1 MRTIIALT
9 TFGRQ
14 PVKRIAAIFG
24 VVLGLMTGAAQAVP
38 SNMFVFGD
46 SLMDTGNLY
55 TATTGGVPV
64 SPPYFNGRYSN
75 GPLFAELIA
84 GTYGITLTP
93 SLLGGNNFSW
103 AGAQT
108 GTGVS
113 SGFIPNV
120 QTQINSYLSSVGGI
134 ADPNAVYWIEGGG
147 NDVLQAAQSGNV
159 AAAIAGIVNNIS
171 NEILTLYGSGADNFV
186 IVNVPNVGA
195 TPLVQS
201 LGSAAAADATAIAMG
216 INQGLLQDLTII
228 RGALPFLNLEVL
240 DLFSLG
246 DMVAA
251 NPLAYGFTNTT
262 DACLTGTSLCANP
275 DQYLYWDSFHP
286 TAAVG
291 RLVAS
296 FYIPEP
302 STLLL
307 LLLPIAAIGFS
318 KRKST

>member
-1 MRTIIALT
+1 M
-9 TFGRQ
+9 
-14 PVKRIAAIFG
+14 KRIAAILG

-55 TATTGGVPV
+55 IATTAAGSPTPP
-64 SPPYFNGRYSN
+64 SPPYFNGRFSN
-75 GPLFAELIA
+75 GPLFDELIA

-120 QTQINSYLSSVGGI
+120 QTQINSYLTSRSGI

-147 NDVLQAAQSGNV
+147 NDVLPASQSANV
-159 AAAIAGIVNNIS
+159 PAAIAGIVNNIVT
-171 NEILTLYGSGADNFV
+171 EILTLYGSGADNFV

-195 TPLVQS
+195 TPRVQA
-201 LGSAAAADATAIAMG
+201 LGPDAAAGATAIAMG
-216 INQGLLQDLTII
+216 INQGLLQALTIF
-228 RGALPFLNLEVL
+228 RGADPTLNLQLL
-240 DLFSLG
+240 DFFALG
-246 DMVAA
+246 NTVAA

-262 DACLTGTSLCANP
+262 APCLTETTLCPNP

>member
-1 MRTIIALT
+1 M
-9 TFGRQ
+9 
-14 PVKRIAAIFG
+14 KRIAAILG

-55 TATTGGVPV
+55 IATTGAGSPTPI
-64 SPPYFNGRYSN
+64 SPPYFNGRFSN
-75 GPLFAELIA
+75 GPLFDELIA

-108 GTGVS
+108 GTGFTN
-113 SGFIPNV
+113 GFIPNV
-120 QTQINSYLSSVGGI
+120 QNQIGSFLSSRPGGI

-147 NDVLQAAQSGNV
+147 NDVLPASQSANV
-159 AAAIAGIVNNIS
+159 PGAIGVIVNNIAT
-171 NEILTLYGSGADNFV
+171 EILTLAGSGAKNFV

-195 TPLVQS
+195 TPRVQDM
-201 LGSAAAADATAIAMG
+201 GPAAAAGATAITMG
-216 INQGLLQDLTII
+216 INQGLLQALSSI
-228 RGALPFLNLEVL
+228 RASDPSLNLQLL
-240 DLFSLG
+240 DFFALG
-246 DMVAA
+246 NMVAA

-262 DACLTGTSLCANP
+262 APCLTETTLCGNP

>member
-1 MRTIIALT
+1 M
-9 TFGRQ
+9 
-14 PVKRIAAIFG
+14 KRIAAIFG

-46 SLMDTGNLY
+46 SLMDTGNLFL
-55 TATTGGVPV
+55 ATSGTPP
-64 SPPYFNGRYSN
+64 PPYFNGRFSN
-75 GPLFAELIA
+75 GLLFDELIA
-84 GTYGITLTP
+84 GKYGITLTP

-120 QTQINSYLSSVGGI
+120 QTQIGAFLTSRPGGI
-134 ADPNAVYWIEGGG
+134 ADPSAVYWVEGGG
-147 NDVLQAAQSGNV
+147 NDVLPASQSANV
-159 AAAIAGIVNNIS
+159 PAAIAGIVNNIAT
-171 NEILTLYGSGADNFV
+171 EIVTLANSGAKNFV

-195 TPLVQS
+195 TPRVQA
-201 LGSAAAADATAIAMG
+201 LGAAAAAGATAITIG
-216 INQGLLQDLTII
+216 INQGLLQALTSIS
-228 RGALPFLNLEVL
+228 GSYPTLNLQLL
-240 DLFSLG
+240 DLYG
-246 DMVAA
+246 IGNTVAA
-251 NPLAYGFTNTT
+251 NPLAFGFTNTT
-262 DACLTGTSLCANP
+262 DACLTETTLCSNP
-275 DQYLYWDSFHP
+275 NQYLYWDSFHP

-307 LLLPIAAIGFS
+307 LLLPIAALGLS
-318 KRKST
+318 KRKSS

>member
-1 MRTIIALT
+1 M
-9 TFGRQ
+9 
-14 PVKRIAAIFG
+14 KRIAAILG

-55 TATTGGVPV
+55 IATTGAGSPTPI
-64 SPPYFNGRYSN
+64 SPPYFNGRFSN
-75 GPLFAELIA
+75 GPLFDELIA

-108 GTGVS
+108 GTGVTN
-113 SGFIPNV
+113 GFIPNV
-120 QTQINSYLSSVGGI
+120 QNQISSFLSSRPGGI
-134 ADPNAVYWIEGGG
+134 TDPNAVYWIEGGG
-147 NDVLQAAQSGNV
+147 NDVLPASQSADV
-159 AAAIAGIVNNIS
+159 PAAIGVIVNNIAT
-171 NEILTLYGSGADNFV
+171 EILTLAGSGAKNFV

-195 TPLVQS
+195 TPRVQAM
-201 LGSAAAADATAIAMG
+201 GAAAAAGATAITMG
-216 INQGLLQDLTII
+216 INQGLLQALTSI
-228 RGALPFLNLEVL
+228 GGSNPSLNLQLL
-240 DLFSLG
+240 DFFSLG
-246 DMVAA
+246 NMVAA

-262 DACLTGTSLCANP
+262 APCLTETTLCSNP

>member
-1 MRTIIALT
+1 M
-9 TFGRQ
+9 
-14 PVKRIAAIFG
+14 KRIAAIFG
-24 VVLGLMTGAAQAVP
+24 VMLGLMTGPAQAVP

-55 TATTGGVPV
+55 IATTGAGSPTPI
-64 SPPYFNGRYSN
+64 SPPYFNGRFSN
-75 GPLFAELIA
+75 GPLFDELIA

-120 QTQINSYLSSVGGI
+120 QTQIGSFLTSRSGV

-147 NDVLQAAQSGNV
+147 NDVLPASQAVNV
-159 AAAIAGIVNNIS
+159 PAAIGVIVNNIAT
-171 NEILTLYGSGADNFV
+171 EILTLASSGAKNFV

-195 TPLVQS
+195 SPRVQA
-201 LGSAAAADATAIAMG
+201 LGSAAAAGATAITMG
-216 INQGLLQDLTII
+216 INQGLLQALTSI
-228 RGALPFLNLEVL
+228 GSSNPSLNLQLL
-240 DLFSLG
+240 DLFG
-246 DMVAA
+246 IGNRVAA
-251 NPLAYGFTNTT
+251 NPLAFGFTNTS
-262 DACLTGTSLCANP
+262 DACLTETTLCSKP

>member
-1 MRTIIALT
+1 M
-9 TFGRQ
+9 
-14 PVKRIAAIFG
+14 KRIATILG

-46 SLMDTGNLY
+46 SLMDTGNLFL
-55 TATTGGVPV
+55 ATSGSPP
-64 SPPYFNGRYSN
+64 PPYFNGRFSN
-75 GPLFAELIA
+75 GPLFDELIA
-84 GTYGITLTP
+84 GSYGITLTP

-120 QTQINSYLSSVGGI
+120 QTQIGSFLTSRSGI

-147 NDVLQAAQSGNV
+147 NDVLPASQSANV
-159 AAAIAGIVNNIS
+159 PVAIAGIVNNIAT
-171 NEILTLYGSGADNFV
+171 EIVTLANSGAKNFV
-186 IVNVPNVGA
+186 IVNVPNVGV
-195 TPLVQS
+195 TPRVQE
-201 LGSAAAADATAIAMG
+201 LGPAAAAGATAITMA
-216 INQGLLQDLTII
+216 INQGLLQAISTIS
-228 RGALPFLNLEVL
+228 GSYPSLNLQLL
-240 DLFSLG
+240 DLYG
-246 DMVAA
+246 IGNMVAA

-262 DACLTGTSLCANP
+262 DACLTEKSLCANP

-291 RLVAS
+291 RLVAAI
-296 FYIPEP
+296 YIPEP
-302 STLLL
+302 STLFL
-307 LLLPIAAIGFS
+307 LLLPIAALGFS

>member
-1 MRTIIALT
+1 MR
-9 TFGRQ
+9 
-14 PVKRIAAIFG
+14 RIATIFG
-24 VVLGLMTGAAQAVP
+24 VVLGLITGAAQAVP

-46 SLMDTGNLY
+46 SLMDTGNLFI
-55 TATTGGVPV
+55 ATSGTP
-64 SPPYFNGRYSN
+64 PAPYFNGRFSN
-75 GPLFAELIA
+75 GPLFDELIA

-120 QTQINSYLSSVGGI
+120 QTQIGSFLTSRSGI

-147 NDVLQAAQSGNV
+147 NDVLPAATSGNIP
-159 AAAIAGIVNNIS
+159 AAIAGIVNNIAT
-171 NEILTLYGSGADNFV
+171 EILTLAGSGAKNFV

-195 TPLVQS
+195 TPRVQAI
-201 LGSAAAADATAIAMG
+201 GPAEAAGATAITMA
-216 INQGLLQDLTII
+216 INQGLLQALTSIS
-228 RGALPFLNLEVL
+228 GSYPSLNLQLL
-240 DLFSLG
+240 DLYG
-246 DMVAA
+246 IGNTVAA
-251 NPLAYGFTNTT
+251 NPLAYGFTNTSQP
-262 DACLTGTSLCANP
+262 CLTETTLCATP

-291 RLVAS
+291 RLVAK
-296 FYIPEP
+296 FYVPEP

-307 LLLPIAAIGFS
+307 LLLPIAALGLS
-318 KRKST
+318 KRKSS

>member
-1 MRTIIALT
+1 
-9 TFGRQ
+9 
-14 PVKRIAAIFG
+14 VKRIAAIFG
-24 VVLGLMTGAAQAVP
+24 VMLGLMTGPAQAVP

-55 TATTGGVPV
+55 IATTGAGSPTPI
-64 SPPYFNGRYSN
+64 SPPYFNGRFSN
-75 GPLFAELIA
+75 GPLFDELIA

-120 QTQINSYLSSVGGI
+120 QTQIGSFLTSRSGV

-147 NDVLQAAQSGNV
+147 NDVLPASQAVNV
-159 AAAIAGIVNNIS
+159 PAAIGVIVNNIAT
-171 NEILTLYGSGADNFV
+171 EILTLASSGAKNFV

-195 TPLVQS
+195 SPRVQA
-201 LGSAAAADATAIAMG
+201 LGSAAAAGATAITMG
-216 INQGLLQDLTII
+216 INQGLLQALTSI
-228 RGALPFLNLEVL
+228 GSSNPSLNLQLL
-240 DLFSLG
+240 DLFG
-246 DMVAA
+246 IGNRVAA
-251 NPLAYGFTNTT
+251 NPLAFGFTNTS
-262 DACLTGTSLCANP
+262 DACLTETTLCSKP

>member
-1 MRTIIALT
+1 M
-9 TFGRQ
+9 
-14 PVKRIAAIFG
+14 KRIAAMFG
-24 VVLGLMTGAAQAVP
+24 VVLGLIAGAVQAVP

-55 TATTGGVPV
+55 IATSSGGTPTPT
-64 SPPYFNGRYSN
+64 SPPYFNGRFSN
-75 GPLFAELIA
+75 GPVFAELIA

-120 QTQINSYLSSVGGI
+120 QTQIGSFISSRPGGA

-147 NDVLQAAQSGNV
+147 NDVLPASQSANLP
-159 AAAIAGIVNNIS
+159 AAIGGIVSNIAT
-171 NEILTLYGSGADNFV
+171 EIVTLANSGAKNFV
-186 IVNVPNVGA
+186 IVNVPDVGA
-195 TPLVQS
+195 TPRVQAM
-201 LGSAAAADATAIAMG
+201 GPAAAAGATGITMA
-216 INQGLLQDLTII
+216 INQGLLQVLAMISGSDPSLK
-228 RGALPFLNLEVL
+228 LQLL
-240 DLFSLG
+240 DLYGIGS
-246 DMVAA
+246 MVAA
-251 NPLAYGFTNTT
+251 NPLAYGFTNTK
-262 DACLTGTSLCANP
+262 DACLTETSLCSNP

-291 RLVAS
+291 RLVAAV
-296 FYIPEP
+296 YIPEP

-307 LLLPIAAIGFS
+307 LLLPIAAIGY
-318 KRKST
+318 STRRSS